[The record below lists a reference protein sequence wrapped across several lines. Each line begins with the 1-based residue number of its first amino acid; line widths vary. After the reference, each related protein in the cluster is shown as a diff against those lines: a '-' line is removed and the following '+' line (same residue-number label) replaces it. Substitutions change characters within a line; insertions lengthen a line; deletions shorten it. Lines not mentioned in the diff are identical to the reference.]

1 MPRKVRSGGVH
12 WQDVLEGKGLGAR
25 VRSGR
30 HGTGQVGQS
39 VESQPMKAQLQS
51 QGKMLY
57 QAWPNFAF
65 PVSFLFFSLHRKLKH
80 PGAEI
85 RLDVRVLRDT
95 VMIVE
100 LK

>member
-1 MPRKVRSGGVH
+1 M
-12 WQDVLEGKGLGAR
+12 
-25 VRSGR
+25 
-30 HGTGQVGQS
+30 GQS
-39 VESQPMKAQLQS
+39 VESQPMRAQLLLK
-51 QGKMLY
+51 GKNAISGL
-57 QAWPNFAF
+57 AEFCI
-65 PVSFLFFSLHRKLKH
+65 PVAFLFFSLHRKLKH